1 MNIAAHQKGEK
12 MSHQIIAPPG
22 HVNYGKQWVPESH
35 GMQADFRVLPI
46 PADNQPLVCKP
57 YNVKGLFKISIH
69 HGHNRIRYADKVI
82 EFKEYAILFSRTNM
96 VYRFEPL
103 GPQHPGYLCVFTNE
117 FFDRFVNIIDYPL
130 FNPEVSP
137 LMEITE
143 EQMTSFTKIFEQM
156 EQELALDFSYK
167 YDVVRTMVLRL
178 ILDVLKQQPAPE
190 LQIRE
195 SNSAFRIASHFKEL
209 LEGQFPIISTSHKIL
224 LRHPVEFAAATGVHV
239 NHLNRSLKQVTGK
252 TTSQLIAE
260 RIAKEA
266 KILLQDTAWNVI
278 EIAWCL
284 GFEDLN
290 HFIKFFRK
298 NTGQTPGMFRKSLV
312 V

>member
-1 MNIAAHQKGEK
+1 
-12 MSHQIIAPPG
+12 MSHQILAPLH
-22 HVNYGKQWVPESH
+22 HVNYGKKWVPESNE
-35 GMQADFRVLPI
+35 MQADFQVLPI
-46 PADNQPLVCKP
+46 PADNQSLICKP

-69 HGHNRIRYADKVI
+69 HGHNRIHYADKII

-96 VYRFEPL
+96 VYRFEPI
-103 GPQHPGYLCVFTNE
+103 GPQYPGYLCVFTNE

-137 LMEITE
+137 LWEITE
-143 EQMTSFTKIFEQM
+143 EQMKAFTKIFQQM
-156 EQELALDFSYK
+156 EKELTVDFSYK
-167 YDVVRTMVLRL
+167 YDVVRTMVLQL
-178 ILDVLKQQPAPE
+178 VLDVLKQQPAPD

-195 SNSAFRIASHFKEL
+195 SNSALRIAGHFKEL
-209 LEGQFPIISTSHKIL
+209 LEGQFPIISTAHRIL
-224 LRHPVEFAAATGVHV
+224 LRHPVEFAEATGVHV

-260 RIAKEA
+260 RVAKES

-284 GFEDLN
+284 GFEDIT
-290 HFIKFFRK
+290 HFIKFFKK
-298 NTGQTPGMFRKSLV
+298 NTNQTPSAFRKTLV